1 MGNKEAFALTLF
13 LIGCVVVIIGFTNMD
28 KHNPTLV
35 TVIEIRDT
43 ADLIDGEIK
52 YKAKVKYLELK
63 TVEILYLPEHYKVN
77 DTINLLT
84 NKNK

>member
-1 MGNKEAFALTLF
+1 MDKAILPLTLY
-13 LIGCVVVIIGFTNMD
+13 LIGIILLIISFNIPTGVKYNPVII
-28 KHNPTLV
+28 L
-35 TVIEIRDT
+35 EIRDT

-52 YKAKVKYLELK
+52 YKAKIKYIE
-63 TVEILYLPEHYKVN
+63 TREVEILYLSEHYKSG

>member
-1 MGNKEAFALTLF
+1 MATVIIAINGFKYISDDKLNT
-13 LIGCVVVIIGFTNMD
+13 VVVLT
-28 KHNPTLV
+28 
-35 TVIEIRDT
+35 IRDT